1 MAKKVGGEKVSLC
14 WSDYFKI
21 GGMIAPVIGLLIA
34 VKVDLATHREKINQL
49 EFKNIIQNSYNN
61 EQMLINKCIQNA
73 FIKEFGKNLY
83 YYNDQLVYRDGNSN
97 RTEDN
102 NSR

>member
-1 MAKKVGGEKVSLC
+1 MTKKVSGEKVSLC

-34 VKVDLATHREKINQL
+34 VKVDLAVDRQKINQL
-49 EFKNIIQNSYNN
+49 ELKNTMQNRYNN

-73 FIKEFGKNLY
+73 FAVEFGKNLY
-83 YYNDQLVYRDGNSN
+83 YYNDQLIYRNGNKN
-97 RTEDN
+97 Q
-102 NSR
+102 

>member
-1 MAKKVGGEKVSLC
+1 MTKRSREKVSLC

-49 EFKNIIQNSYNN
+49 EFKNTMQNRYNN
-61 EQMLINKCIQNA
+61 DQMLFNKCVQNA
-73 FIKEFGKNLY
+73 FIKEFGRSIY
-83 YYNDQLVYRDGNSN
+83 YYNDQLIYRS
-97 RTEDN
+97 DN
-102 NSR
+102 NKTQ

>member
-1 MAKKVGGEKVSLC
+1 MTKKVSGEKVTLSL
-14 WSDYFKI
+14 SDYFKI

-61 EQMLINKCIQNA
+61 DQMLINKCVQNA
-73 FIKEFGKNLY
+73 FAVEFGKNLY
-83 YYNDQLVYRDGNSN
+83 YYNDQLIYRSGNN
-97 RTEDN
+97 KN
-102 NSR
+102 Q